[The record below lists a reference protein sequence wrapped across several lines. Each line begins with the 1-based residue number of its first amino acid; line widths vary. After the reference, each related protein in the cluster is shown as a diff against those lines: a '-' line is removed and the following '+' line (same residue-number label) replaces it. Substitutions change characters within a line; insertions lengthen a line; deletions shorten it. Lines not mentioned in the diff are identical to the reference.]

1 MMEKTEE
8 AERSTSKVPRT
19 ETRSESNVEEVNV
32 AHWFGQNDLFNAVLQ
47 DNLEV
52 VQTILSYI
60 REEDVNITDAFG
72 QTALFA
78 AVRQGNVDI
87 VQVLL
92 SHRVDVNL
100 IDEDGQ
106 TALFAAAEKDNV
118 EVVQVLL
125 DHGVDLNV
133 TDKEGQTALFAAIWQ
148 DNVKVVEVLLN
159 HGVDVNAI
167 DEEGQTALFAAIWQD
182 NVKVVEVLLNHG
194 VDVNAIDEEGQTVL
208 FAAAWQENVQV
219 VQTLL
224 NHGINVNITDQQ
236 GQTALF
242 AAVWLDNVQVVQ
254 TLLGRGADVNVMNKH
269 DRKVLFDSY
278 DYVVDVNKINEED
291 LIASFAAAEHVNV
304 EVVQALLSHGVDVNV
319 IDEGGQTA
327 LFAAAEHKEAEVVQA
342 LLSHDIDVNVIDKR
356 GQTALFAAAEHG
368 SVEVVQVLLS
378 HGVDVN
384 VTDRVE
390 GETALFAAAKR
401 AQVEFVQALLSHG
414 VDINVIDQDG
424 RSALFSAA
432 EQGNVEV
439 VQALLSHGADV
450 NVIDKYGQNALI
462 FAFSRQYLEV
472 VQALLA
478 YGIDVNVAS
487 NDLCYS
493 ALLNAAGCGNVEVVQ
508 ALLSHG
514 ADTNMTDLL
523 GQTALIVAARV
534 PSVEVVQ
541 ILLSHGAGVNV
552 TDRGGGTALLA
563 AFEHGCNVE
572 VAQALLSHGAD
583 MNVTN
588 EEGKT
593 AFVTAL
599 RYDNVEAVEAF
610 LSHGVNVNAIDR
622 NGQTVLFNA
631 AKKGNVE
638 FIQVFL
644 RHGADVN
651 AIDNQGETVLFAA
664 AKGGNVEVVE
674 ALLSHGVDVNL
685 TGHQGQTALFAAA
698 RSGNVEVVEALLSHG
713 VDVNLTDHQG
723 QTVLFAAA
731 EKGNVEICQAFL
743 SRGADVNA
751 IDNQGET
758 VLFAA
763 AKGGNVEVVEALLI
777 HGVDVSVTN
786 TLGWTP
792 LFYAVQ
798 NGSLA
803 TLDSLVKHGANPCAV
818 NNEGNSALFYTA
830 QFIVEGG
837 SSDAVIDIVKFFMSH
852 GASADARNAA
862 GETLLLF
869 YFSYS
874 RMKKIERNSVPTLTL
889 VCQFLVES
897 KVDINVR
904 THSGHSVIHLVL
916 LLLRGILKKVTGQ
929 GLLVSGARSTSKMQA
944 EAAERLLK
952 FICLIFS
959 SPSCSKSMAA
969 SRDDV
974 SGTTPLHLWASL
986 PFPGEQCTHVE
997 HYFFTTADSASSLES
1012 SLIDMAI
1019 QLLSHGAKV
1028 NAPNDDGETPLHMAQ
1043 TWNAAKFLLD
1053 KGALPNRRDARGNTS
1068 LLIHVKSKVVSQQAH
1083 WFTRFHEIYDN
1094 MKSKTI
1100 KMQWQEILNSGM
1112 DPWKGND
1119 EGTTILSSLLQTD
1132 AFDVIQAFL
1141 EATGARSA
1149 KKYPVDS
1156 NGDTPLHVI
1165 CRDSGKHNFWKLSLI
1180 GCLIP
1185 SSTHIVNCTNRK
1197 GETALHIVCQRRN
1210 DDPLSCEI
1218 IQRLRAY
1225 GARVDIP
1232 DDEGKTCLDMAEDKP
1247 VLMALLTRD
1256 IKLFETVPWLPWSSK
1271 SEKHKDLLAQV
1282 ARGQNAHQTASLYY
1296 HTTPIGSGA
1305 FGHVYAGLDSNDG
1318 REVAVKRVEK
1328 VRMCRP
1334 EDRREIKNLL
1344 RLTDCEHV
1352 VRYLSYHGDQDFLYI
1367 VLELMEGTLEELLNG
1382 EVKKK
1387 EGSLCKDVLNG
1398 LTFLHQNDIVH
1409 RDIKPGN
1416 ILYKQ
1421 NPNLTLK
1428 LADFGLSAMIA
1439 NVGVHTCTTTVMH
1452 SKAGTRC
1459 WMAPEL
1465 LREAEQ
1471 HSKASDVFACGLVLH
1486 YLLSR
1491 KKHPF
1496 GPENE
1501 SGKSHFV
1508 IQHETEANIL
1518 NNKLTVDG
1526 DLSPEAQDLVKLMV
1540 NCNKDDRSSADEAL
1554 RHPLFWSNHKKVA
1567 FLTAVGSQPEVVSPR
1582 HFAYPLSLVE
1592 QDLENALGAQFFRNP
1607 WDGEIPQIYA
1617 EMTLSRKSRKYV
1629 ISSAVDLLRF
1639 VRNTY
1644 AHVGELTEAI
1654 KASVLNDYVF
1664 FSKFPSL
1671 VIVVYKAVT
1680 SHRWD
1685 KRKEI
1690 ASAMDAA

>member
-1 MMEKTEE
+1 MTNTSCYRELFSGIMMEKNDETS
-8 AERSTSKVPRT
+8 ERSTSKVPRT
-19 ETRSESNVEEVNV
+19 ETTSDSNVEEVNV

-125 DHGVDLNV
+125 DHGVD
-133 TDKEGQTALFAAIWQ
+133 
-148 DNVKVVEVLLN
+148 
-159 HGVDVNAI
+159 VNAI

-194 VDVNAIDEEGQTVL
+194 VDVNVINKEGQTAL
-208 FAAAWQENVQV
+208 FAAVLQENVQV
-219 VQTLL
+219 VHSLL
-224 NHGINVNITDQQ
+224 NHGVNANITDQQ

-242 AAVWLDNVQVVQ
+242 AAVWQDNVQVVQ
-254 TLLGRGADVNVMNKH
+254 TLLLHGVDVNVMNKH
-269 DRKVLFDSY
+269 DRKALFDSLN
-278 DYVVDVNKINEED
+278 YVVDVNEINEED
-291 LIASFAAAEHVNV
+291 QAASFVAAKLVNV

-319 IDEGGQTA
+319 IDERGRTA
-327 LFAAAEHKEAEVVQA
+327 LFAAAKHKKAEVVQA
-342 LLSHDIDVNVIDKR
+342 LLSHDIDVNVIDK
-356 GQTALFAAAEHG
+356 GGETALFAAAEHA

-390 GETALFAAAKR
+390 GETALFAAATR
-401 AQVEFVQALLSHG
+401 AQVEFVQVLLSHG
-414 VDINVIDQDG
+414 VDINVIDQYG
-424 RSALFSAA
+424 RSALFSAV
-432 EQGNVEV
+432 ERGNVEV

-450 NVIDKYGQNALI
+450 NVVDKSGRNALI
-462 FAFSRQYLEV
+462 FAFSHQYLEV

-478 YGIDVNVAS
+478 YGIDVNVAG
-487 NDLCYS
+487 NDLRDC
-493 ALLNAAGCGNVEVVQ
+493 ALFDAAGCGNVQVVQ

-514 ADTNMTDLL
+514 ADTNMTDLV
-523 GQTALIVAARV
+523 GQTALIFAAMRG
-534 PSVEVVQ
+534 SVEVVQ
-541 ILLSHGAGVNV
+541 VLLSHGVRVNI
-552 TDRGGGTALLA
+552 TDGMGRTALHA
-563 AFEHGCNVE
+563 ALDGGCNVG
-572 VAQALLSHGAD
+572 VVQALLSHGAD
-583 MNVTN
+583 VNVTN
-588 EEGKT
+588 REGKT

-599 RYDNVEAVEAF
+599 RYSNVEAVEAF
-610 LSHGVNVNAIDR
+610 LSHGVNVNVIDR

-631 AKKGNVE
+631 ASKGNVE
-638 FIQVFL
+638 FIQAIL

-651 AIDNQGETVLFAA
+651 AIDNQGETALFAA
-664 AKGGNVEVVE
+664 AKSGTVEVVE
-674 ALLSHGVDVNL
+674 ALLSHG
-685 TGHQGQTALFAAA
+685 A
-698 RSGNVEVVEALLSHG
+698 
-713 VDVNLTDHQG
+713 DVNLTDHQG

-731 EKGNVEICQAFL
+731 
-743 SRGADVNA
+743 R
-751 IDNQGET
+751 
-758 VLFAA
+758 
-763 AKGGNVEVVEALLI
+763 GGNVEVVEALLI

-786 TLGWTP
+786 TRGWTP

-818 NNEGNSALFYTA
+818 DNEGNSALFYTA
-830 QFIVEGG
+830 QFIMKGG

-862 GETLLLF
+862 GETLLHF

-874 RMKKIERNSVPTLTL
+874 RMKKMERHSVHTLTLTL

-916 LLLRGILKKVTGQ
+916 LLLRGILKEVAGPQ
-929 GLLVSGARSTSKMQA
+929 GWIVPGPGCTSDMQ
-944 EAAERLLK
+944 AAERLVK
-952 FICLIFS
+952 FICFILS
-959 SPSCSKSMAA
+959 CASCSKSMAA

-986 PFPGEQCTHVE
+986 PYPSERYIHVLE
-997 HYFFTTADSASSLES
+997 HDYFKTADTASSLVS
-1012 SLIDMAI
+1012 SLSDMAT
-1019 QLLSHGAKV
+1019 QLLFHGAKV
-1028 NAPNDDGETPLHMAQ
+1028 NAPNDDGETPLHVAQ

-1053 KGALPNRRDARGNTS
+1053 KGALPNRRDAHGNTS

-1083 WFTRFHEIYDN
+1083 WFMSTRFHEIYDN

-1141 EATGARSA
+1141 EATGAPSA
-1149 KKYPVDS
+1149 QKYPVDS

-1165 CRDSGKHNFWKLSLI
+1165 CRDSGKHSFWKLSLI

-1352 VRYLSYHGDQDFLYI
+1352 VRYLSYHGDQDFLYV
-1367 VLELMEGTLEELLNG
+1367 VLELMEGTLEELVNG
-1382 EVKKK
+1382 EVENK

-1486 YLLSR
+1486 YLLSG

-1526 DLSPEAQDLVKLMV
+1526 DLSPEAQDLIKLMV

-1567 FLTAVGSQPEVVSPR
+1567 FLTAVGNQPEVVSPR